1 MGICNNFV
9 LCRILTTNGGIH
21 IIIFLF
27 SFNAKHK
34 HTGTK
39 RLINNTIQARCG
51 KKRDTLRFVFFT
63 SRAECNTFFTSQL
76 SLNGGLLE

>member
-1 MGICNNFV
+1 MRLRRYYIIIIIIIIYTIDVMGICNNFV
-9 LCRILTTNGGIH
+9 LCRILTTHEGIH

-39 RLINNTIQARCG
+39 RLINNIIQAGC
-51 KKRDTLRFVFFT
+51 
-63 SRAECNTFFTSQL
+63 
-76 SLNGGLLE
+76 